1 MFCGP
6 EQDHLRGGRHGLIL
20 TLMLLLLMLIL
31 LTLLFSIGWLHLDPP
46 RWPPTIS
53 GFPTSSPSASSSPA
67 SPGYYHRLLVSVAN
81 VLFPVAF
88 SRCNW
93 FLVLLLPPC
102 QVFIILLLVILNV
115 LCPVASG
122 SVFSVFALLECFGL
136 VDFLHAKKTPKAVHN
151 DLNVL

>member
-31 LTLLFSIGWLHLDPP
+31 LTLSFSIGWLHLDPP

-67 SPGYYHRLLVSVAN
+67 SLGWFYHCLLISVAN
-81 VLFPVAF
+81 VLFPIAF
-88 SRCNW
+88 FRCNCFLSNLLPIAFFRCNC

-102 QVFIILLLVILNV
+102 HAFIIPLLVILNV
-115 LCPVASG
+115 LCPVPSG
-122 SVFSVFALLECFGL
+122 SVFG
-136 VDFLHAKKTPKAVHN
+136 
-151 DLNVL
+151 VLMLS